1 MKAVLTDWH
10 TAPINT
16 KMRATLT
23 LLEKV
28 TLTPAKVVPADIE
41 PLLAAGVSRQAIED
55 ALVICSLFN
64 IIDRLAD
71 AFEVEVPSMEDFAHT
86 GEYLLAM
93 GYL

>member
-1 MKAVLTDWH
+1 
-10 TAPINT
+10 
-16 KMRATLT
+16 MRATLA

-28 TLTPAKVVPADIE
+28 TLTPSEVGPADIE
-41 PLLAAGVSRQAIED
+41 PLFAAGVSRQAIED

-71 AFEVEVPSMEDFAHT
+71 AFEVEVPGVEDFART

-93 GYL
+93 GYI